1 MNSLVENVIAGVIVL
16 GLSAAADIVLQR
28 FGYSAQVSLDAAG
41 VILFVLVMLFLF
53 IRRVYDG
60 RLRPLLVRSLESIL
74 RMLQGKQSSSII
86 EYRNQEA
93 CESNIQEAFRNAKR
107 KVKILTI
114 RGSLLRGLYQTKRE
128 RELKLSIEVL
138 VRSPESQ
145 YITGELAGELGHSSI
160 EGIRKSMRRA
170 LDNLKHMEEENE
182 NFMVKCYDSKPIFK
196 ILLFDNVMFVS
207 SIIGPKNDQNAKML
221 QITQGHPL
229 FAGFENFFD
238 YLWES
243 SQHPL

>member
-1 MNSLVENVIAGVIVL
+1 
-16 GLSAAADIVLQR
+16 
-28 FGYSAQVSLDAAG
+28 
-41 VILFVLVMLFLF
+41 
-53 IRRVYDG
+53 
-60 RLRPLLVRSLESIL
+60 
-74 RMLQGKQSSSII
+74 
-86 EYRNQEA
+86 
-93 CESNIQEAFRNAKR
+93 
-107 KVKILTI
+107 
-114 RGSLLRGLYQTKRE
+114 
-128 RELKLSIEVL
+128 LKLSIEVL